1 MNETKFGYLLI
12 NKPVGP
18 TSHDV
23 VHKLRCITGIK
34 KIGHAGTLDPFACGI
49 LILAIGREATKG
61 INRYVKLNKEYVA
74 TLYLGSISTTYD
86 REGEI
91 KKWPGN
97 VKKITNDEV
106 QEVLKKFVGEQ
117 LQTPPMFSAK
127 KVKGKRL
134 YKLARQ
140 GRVVDRP
147 ASAIKIETI
156 NLLKYE
162 WPFLQI
168 KIKCS
173 SGTYIRALAD
183 DIGKK
188 LNCGAYLSE
197 LQRTKIGPYLLEN
210 SFDIEKINKENWT
223 NYLFS

>member
-18 TSHDV
+18 TSHDI

>member
-18 TSHDV
+18 TSHDI

-61 INRYVKLNKEYVA
+61 INKHVKLNKEYVA